1 MVGTKM
7 VKQPSLGPLSP
18 PRYQLTRRHST
29 AKLTFYELENV
40 TEMAIHS
47 FHCGEPILVSA
58 SPSNSLRD
66 TLFSAIE
73 NKIQTRGHIIP

>member
-1 MVGTKM
+1 M

-18 PRYQLTRRHST
+18 PRYQDSRLTRTHST
-29 AKLTFYELENV
+29 AKLTFYEHENV

-58 SPSNSLRD
+58 SPSKSLCD
-66 TLFSAIE
+66 TFFSAIE
-73 NKIQTRGHIIP
+73 NKIQIMAL